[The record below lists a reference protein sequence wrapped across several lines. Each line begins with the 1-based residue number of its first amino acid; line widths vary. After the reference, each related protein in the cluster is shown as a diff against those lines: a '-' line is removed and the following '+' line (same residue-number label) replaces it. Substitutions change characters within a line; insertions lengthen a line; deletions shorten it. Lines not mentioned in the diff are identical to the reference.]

1 MRTLDETD
9 LQILRLLSEDGRKP
23 YSEIGD
29 SVGLSG
35 PAVSD
40 RVTRLRELGVIRGF
54 TVDVD
59 RSTIRDGTP
68 MLLRL
73 SVAPTGVESVVA
85 ALVES
90 EETETV
96 YTAATGTVIAHVN
109 LPTSDARSWLLDT
122 VPDDAVREF
131 DADLLTDVETTD
143 AVGGTDFAL
152 SCAECGN
159 TVTEEGVTTRIGDDL
174 VSFCCSSCESRYRE
188 RYEELKRGA

>member
-40 RVTRLRELGVIRGF
+40 RVSRLRDLGVIRGF

-59 RSTIRDGTP
+59 RSTLRDGTP

-73 SVAPTGVESVVA
+73 SVRPTEVESVVET
-85 ALVES
+85 LGDR

-96 YTAATGTVIAHVN
+96 YTAATGDVIAHVN
-109 LPTSDARSWLLDT
+109 LPTTDARSWLLDT
-122 VPDDAVREF
+122 VASDAIREF
-131 DADLLTDVETTD
+131 DADLLTGVETTD
-143 AVGGTDFAL
+143 TVAGTDFAL
-152 SCAECGN
+152 SCVECGN
-159 TVTEEGVTTRIGDDL
+159 TVTEEGVTTRVGDDL
-174 VSFCCSSCESRYRE
+174 VSFCCSSCEDRYRE
-188 RYEELKRGA
+188 RYEELKQGV

>member
-9 LQILRLLSEDGRKP
+9 LQILRLLSEDGRRP

-40 RVTRLRELGVIRGF
+40 RVSRLRDLGVIRGF

-73 SVAPTGVESVVA
+73 SVVPTAVEAVVA
-85 ALVES
+85 ALGDAA
-90 EETETV
+90 ETETV
-96 YTAATGTVIAHVN
+96 YTTADGDVLAHVN
-109 LPTSDARSWLLDT
+109 LSSTDALSWLLDT
-122 VPDDAVREF
+122 VPEDALREY
-131 DADLLTDVETTD
+131 DADLLAGVDTTD

-159 TVTEEGVTTRIGDDL
+159 TVTEEGVTTRIDDEL
-174 VSFCCSSCESRYRE
+174 KSFCCSSCESRYRE
-188 RYEELKRGA
+188 QYEELKEGA

>member
-9 LQILRLLSEDGRKP
+9 LKILRLLSEDGRKP

-40 RVTRLRELGVIRGF
+40 RVSRLRELGVIRGF

-59 RSTIRDGTP
+59 RSTLRDGTP

-73 SVAPTGVESVVA
+73 SVVPDDVESVVA
-85 ALVES
+85 TLGES

-96 YTAATGTVIAHVN
+96 YTTAAGDVVAHVN
-109 LPTSDARSWLLDT
+109 LPTTDARSWLLDT
-122 VPDDAVREF
+122 VSGDAVRSF

-143 AVGGTDFAL
+143 AVAGTDFAL

-159 TVTEEGVTTRIGDDL
+159 TVTEEGVTTRVGDDL
-174 VSFCCSSCESRYRE
+174 VSFCCSSCESRYQE
-188 RYEELKRGA
+188 RYEELKQGV

>member
-9 LQILRLLSEDGRKP
+9 LEILRLLSADGRKP

-40 RVTRLRELGVIRGF
+40 RVSRLRDLGVIRGF

-73 SVAPTGVESVVA
+73 SVAPTDVESVVS
-85 ALVES
+85 ALGRS

-96 YTAATGTVIAHVN
+96 YTTAPGDVIAHVN
-109 LPTSDARSWLLDT
+109 LPTTDARSWLLDT
-122 VPDDAVREF
+122 VPVETLREF
-131 DADLLTDVETTD
+131 DADLLTDIETTD

-159 TVTEEGVTTRIGDDL
+159 TVTEEGVTTRVGDDL
-174 VSFCCSSCESRYRE
+174 KSFCCSSCEERYQE

>member
-9 LQILRLLSEDGRKP
+9 LQILRLLSEDGRRP

-40 RVTRLRELGVIRGF
+40 RVSRLRDLGVIRGF

-59 RSTIRDGTP
+59 RSTIRNGTP

-73 SVAPTGVESVVA
+73 SVVPTDVESVVS
-85 ALVES
+85 ALGDR

-96 YTAATGTVIAHVN
+96 YTAADGDVIAHVN
-109 LPTSDARSWLLDT
+109 LPTADARSWLLDT
-122 VPDDAVREF
+122 VPADALREY
-131 DADLLTDVETTD
+131 DADLLSGVETTD

-174 VSFCCSSCESRYRE
+174 KSFCCGSCEARYRE
-188 RYEELKRGA
+188 RYEELKQGA

>member
-9 LQILRLLSEDGRKP
+9 LEILRLLSADGRKP

-40 RVTRLRELGVIRGF
+40 RVSRLRDLGVIRGF

-73 SVAPTGVESVVA
+73 SVAPTDVESVVS
-85 ALVES
+85 ALGRS

-96 YTAATGTVIAHVN
+96 YTTAPGDVIAHVN
-109 LPTSDARSWLLDT
+109 LPTTDARSWLLDT
-122 VPDDAVREF
+122 VPVETLREF
-131 DADLLTDVETTD
+131 DADLLTDIETTD

-159 TVTEEGVTTRIGDDL
+159 TVTEEGVTTRVGDDL
-174 VSFCCSSCESRYRE
+174 KSFCCGSCEARYRE
-188 RYEELKRGA
+188 RYEELKQGA

>member
-9 LQILRLLSEDGRKP
+9 LQILRLLSEDGRRP

-40 RVTRLRELGVIRGF
+40 RVSRLRDLGVIRGF

-59 RSTIRDGTP
+59 RSTLRDGTP

-73 SVAPTGVESVVA
+73 SVTPTDVESVVET
-85 ALVES
+85 LGDR

-96 YTAATGTVIAHVN
+96 YTAATGDVIAHVN
-109 LPTSDARSWLLDT
+109 LPTTDARSWLLDT
-122 VPDDAVREF
+122 VSPETIREF
-131 DADLLTDVETTD
+131 DADLLTSVETTE
-143 AVGGTDFAL
+143 AVAGTDFAL

-159 TVTEEGVTTRIGDDL
+159 TVTEEGLTTRVGDDL

-188 RYEELKRGA
+188 RYEELKQGV